1 MKDNT
6 SDGEVEASRV
16 DMDAARLDVVESEN
30 EIQEIKS
37 LLRQITSSNDV
48 GKLAVSVLKVWRYS
62 YKYIC
67 LELLGFLLSQFLFH
81 LFLFINHIQ
90 DIWSFFLERFF
101 SSSYANDKTS
111 ALLPD

>member
-48 GKLAVSVLKVWRYS
+48 GKLAVSVLEVWTCS
-62 YKYIC
+62 CKYIC
-67 LELLGFLLSQFLFH
+67 LGVLVFLRSQFLIH

-90 DIWSFFLERFF
+90 GLWSFILGRFF
-101 SSSYANDKTS
+101 GSSYANDKTS
-111 ALLPD
+111 ALLSD